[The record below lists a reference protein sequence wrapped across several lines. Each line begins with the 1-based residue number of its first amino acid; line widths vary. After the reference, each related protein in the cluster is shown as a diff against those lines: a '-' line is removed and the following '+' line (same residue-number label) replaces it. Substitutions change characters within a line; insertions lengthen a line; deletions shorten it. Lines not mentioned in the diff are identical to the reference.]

1 MNKVLELKNI
11 SRTYYI
17 REVPI
22 RVFDNISINIDKK
35 EKLALVGP
43 SGCGKTSLLNI
54 AGLLERPN
62 KGEVLL
68 NGIEI
73 EWISDKKM
81 SEYRKKN
88 IGFVFQFNNLLS
100 DFTVIENVALPLI
113 IDGYSR
119 KESINR
125 ANDLLAQVGLSNRE
139 GNYPNQVSGGEQQ
152 RVAIARALVN
162 NPSLILADEPTGNL
176 DQKTA
181 MNIVELFNKLVDE
194 FDCSLFLATHN
205 IEIANLQD
213 KVLNMERLNYSIR

>member
-22 RVFDNISINIDKK
+22 RVFENISINIHKK

-68 NGIEI
+68 NGLEI

-88 IGFVFQFNNLLS
+88 IGFVFQINNLLS

-119 KESINR
+119 KESIKR
-125 ANDLLAQVGLSNRE
+125 AKDLLSQVGLSNRA
-139 GNYPNQVSGGEQQ
+139 GNYPNQVSAGEQQ

-162 NPSLILADEPTGNL
+162 NPSLIIADEPTGNL

-205 IEIANLQD
+205 IEIANLQN
-213 KVLNMERLNYSIR
+213 KVLNMEKLN

>member
-22 RVFDNISINIDKK
+22 RVFENISINIDKK

-62 KGEVLL
+62 KGKVLL
-68 NGIEI
+68 NGLEI
-73 EWISDKKM
+73 DWVSDKKM

-100 DFTVIENVALPLI
+100 DFTVVENVALPLI
-113 IDGYSR
+113 IDGYNR
-119 KESINR
+119 KESIKR
-125 ANDLLAQVGLSNRE
+125 ANDLLTQVGLSNRA

-162 NPSLILADEPTGNL
+162 NPSLIIADEPTGNL
-176 DQKTA
+176 DKKTA
-181 MNIVELFNKLVDE
+181 MNIVELFNRLVDE

-205 IEIANLQD
+205 IEIANLQN
-213 KVLNMERLNYSIR
+213 KVLNMERLN

>member
-22 RVFDNISINIDKK
+22 RVFENISINIDKK

-68 NGIEI
+68 NGLEI

-81 SEYRKKN
+81 SKYRKKN

-119 KESINR
+119 KESIKR
-125 ANDLLAQVGLSNRE
+125 AKDLLSQVGLSNRA
-139 GNYPNQVSGGEQQ
+139 GNYPNQVSAGEQQ

-162 NPSLILADEPTGNL
+162 NPSLIIADEPTGNL

-205 IEIANLQD
+205 IEIANLQN
-213 KVLNMERLNYSIR
+213 KVLNMEKLN

>member
-22 RVFDNISINIDKK
+22 RVFENISINIDKK

-62 KGEVLL
+62 TGKVLL
-68 NGIEI
+68 NGLEI
-73 EWISDKKM
+73 DWVSDKKM

-100 DFTVIENVALPLI
+100 DFTVVENVALPLI
-113 IDGYSR
+113 IDGYNR
-119 KESINR
+119 KESIKR
-125 ANDLLAQVGLSNRE
+125 ANDLLTQVGLSNRA

-162 NPSLILADEPTGNL
+162 NPSLIIADEPTGNL
-176 DQKTA
+176 DKKTA
-181 MNIVELFNKLVDE
+181 MNIVELFNRLVDE

-205 IEIANLQD
+205 IEIANLQN
-213 KVLNMERLNYSIR
+213 KVLNMERLN

>member
-22 RVFDNISINIDKK
+22 RVFENISINIDKK

-68 NGIEI
+68 NGLEI
-73 EWISDKKM
+73 EWISDRKM

-119 KESINR
+119 KESIKR
-125 ANDLLAQVGLSNRE
+125 AKDLLSQVGLFNRA
-139 GNYPNQVSGGEQQ
+139 GNYPNQVSAGEQQ

-162 NPSLILADEPTGNL
+162 NPSLIIADEPTGNL

-205 IEIANLQD
+205 IEIANLQN
-213 KVLNMERLNYSIR
+213 KVLNMEKLN

>member
-125 ANDLLAQVGLSNRE
+125 ANDLLAQVGLSNRA

>member
-22 RVFDNISINIDKK
+22 RVFENISINIDKK

-62 KGEVLL
+62 KGKVLL
-68 NGIEI
+68 NGLEI
-73 EWISDKKM
+73 DWVSDKKM

-100 DFTVIENVALPLI
+100 DFTVVENVALPLI
-113 IDGYSR
+113 IDGYNR
-119 KESINR
+119 KESIKR
-125 ANDLLAQVGLSNRE
+125 ANDLLTQVGLSNRA

-162 NPSLILADEPTGNL
+162 NPDTWLG
-176 DQKTA
+176 
-181 MNIVELFNKLVDE
+181 
-194 FDCSLFLATHN
+194 
-205 IEIANLQD
+205 
-213 KVLNMERLNYSIR
+213 

>member
-11 SRTYYI
+11 SRTFYI

-125 ANDLLAQVGLSNRE
+125 ANDLLAQVG
-139 GNYPNQVSGGEQQ
+139 
-152 RVAIARALVN
+152 
-162 NPSLILADEPTGNL
+162 
-176 DQKTA
+176 
-181 MNIVELFNKLVDE
+181 
-194 FDCSLFLATHN
+194 
-205 IEIANLQD
+205 
-213 KVLNMERLNYSIR
+213 

>member
-22 RVFDNISINIDKK
+22 RVFDNISSNIDKK

-125 ANDLLAQVGLSNRE
+125 ANDLLAQVGLSNRA

>member
-22 RVFDNISINIDKK
+22 RVFENISINIHKK

-68 NGIEI
+68 NGLEI

-119 KESINR
+119 KESIKM
-125 ANDLLAQVGLSNRE
+125 AKDLLTQVGLSNRA
-139 GNYPNQVSGGEQQ
+139 GNYPNQVSAGEQQ

-162 NPSLILADEPTGNL
+162 NPSLIIADEPTGNL

-205 IEIANLQD
+205 IEIAKLQN
-213 KVLNMERLNYSIR
+213 KVLNMEKLN

>member
-17 REVPI
+17 REAPI
-22 RVFDNISINIDKK
+22 RVFENININIDKK

-119 KESINR
+119 KESIKR
-125 ANDLLAQVGLSNRE
+125 ANDLLTQVGLSNRA

-162 NPSLILADEPTGNL
+162 NPSLIIADEPTGNL

-213 KVLNMERLNYSIR
+213 NVLNMEGLN

>member
-125 ANDLLAQVGLSNRE
+125 ANDLLAQVGLSNRA

-213 KVLNMERLNYSIR
+213 NVLNMEGLN

>member
-119 KESINR
+119 KESIKR
-125 ANDLLAQVGLSNRE
+125 ANDLLTQVGLSNRA

-162 NPSLILADEPTGNL
+162 NPSLIIADEPTGNL

-213 KVLNMERLNYSIR
+213 NVLNMEGLN

>member
-17 REVPI
+17 REVSI

-68 NGIEI
+68 NGLEI

-125 ANDLLAQVGLSNRE
+125 ANDILAQVGLSNRA

-162 NPSLILADEPTGNL
+162 NPSLIIADEPTGNL

-213 KVLNMERLNYSIR
+213 KVLNMERLNYSVR

>member
-17 REVPI
+17 REIPI
-22 RVFDNISINIDKK
+22 RVFENISINIDKK

-68 NGIEI
+68 NGLEI
-73 EWISDKKM
+73 EWTSDRKM

-119 KESINR
+119 KESIKR
-125 ANDLLAQVGLSNRE
+125 AKDLLSQVGLSNRA
-139 GNYPNQVSGGEQQ
+139 GNYPNQVSAGEQQ

-162 NPSLILADEPTGNL
+162 NPSLIIADEPTGNL

-205 IEIANLQD
+205 IEIANLQN
-213 KVLNMERLNYSIR
+213 KVLNMEKLN

>member
-22 RVFDNISINIDKK
+22 RVFENISINIHKK

-68 NGIEI
+68 NGLEI

-88 IGFVFQFNNLLS
+88 IGFVFQFKNLLS
-100 DFTVIENVALPLI
+100 DCTVIENVALPLI

-119 KESINR
+119 KESIKM
-125 ANDLLAQVGLSNRE
+125 AKDLLTQVGLSNRAE
-139 GNYPNQVSGGEQQ
+139 NYPNQVSAGEQQ

-162 NPSLILADEPTGNL
+162 NPSLIIADEPTGNL

-205 IEIANLQD
+205 IEIANLQN
-213 KVLNMERLNYSIR
+213 KVLNMEKLN

>member
-1 MNKVLELKNI
+1 MNKVLELKNV

-22 RVFDNISINIDKK
+22 RVFENISINIDKK

-68 NGIEI
+68 NGLEI
-73 EWISDKKM
+73 EWISDRKM

-119 KESINR
+119 KESIKR
-125 ANDLLAQVGLSNRE
+125 AKDLLSQVGLSNRA
-139 GNYPNQVSGGEQQ
+139 GNYPNQVSAGEQQ

-162 NPSLILADEPTGNL
+162 NPSLIIADEPTGNL

-205 IEIANLQD
+205 IEIANLQN
-213 KVLNMERLNYSIR
+213 KVLNMEKLN

>member
-22 RVFDNISINIDKK
+22 RVFENISININKK

-68 NGIEI
+68 NGLEI

-119 KESINR
+119 KESIKM
-125 ANDLLAQVGLSNRE
+125 AKDLLTQVGLSNRA
-139 GNYPNQVSGGEQQ
+139 GNYPNQVSAGEQQ

-162 NPSLILADEPTGNL
+162 NPSLIIADEPTGNL

-205 IEIANLQD
+205 IEIANLQN
-213 KVLNMERLNYSIR
+213 KVLNMEKLN

>member
-22 RVFDNISINIDKK
+22 RVFENISINIDKK

-68 NGIEI
+68 NGLEI
-73 EWISDKKM
+73 EWISDRKM

-100 DFTVIENVALPLI
+100 DFTVIENVSLPLI

-119 KESINR
+119 KESIKR
-125 ANDLLAQVGLSNRE
+125 AKDLLSQVGLSNRA
-139 GNYPNQVSGGEQQ
+139 GNYPNQVSAGEQQ

-162 NPSLILADEPTGNL
+162 NPSLIIADEPTGNL

-205 IEIANLQD
+205 IEIANLQN
-213 KVLNMERLNYSIR
+213 KVLNMEKLN

>member
-17 REVPI
+17 REIPI
-22 RVFDNISINIDKK
+22 RVFENISINIDKK
-35 EKLALVGP
+35 DKLALVGP

-68 NGIEI
+68 NGLEI
-73 EWISDKKM
+73 EWISDRKM

-119 KESINR
+119 KESIKR
-125 ANDLLAQVGLSNRE
+125 AKDLLSQVGLSNRA
-139 GNYPNQVSGGEQQ
+139 GNYPNQVSAGEQQ

-162 NPSLILADEPTGNL
+162 NPSLIIADEPTGNL

-205 IEIANLQD
+205 IEIANLQN
-213 KVLNMERLNYSIR
+213 KVLNMEKLN

>member
-22 RVFDNISINIDKK
+22 RVFENISINIDKK

-68 NGIEI
+68 NGLEI

-119 KESINR
+119 KESIKR
-125 ANDLLAQVGLSNRE
+125 AKDLLSQVGLSNRA
-139 GNYPNQVSGGEQQ
+139 GNYPNQVSAGEQQ

-162 NPSLILADEPTGNL
+162 NPSLIIADEPTGNL

-205 IEIANLQD
+205 IEIANLQN
-213 KVLNMERLNYSIR
+213 KVLNMEKLN

>member
-125 ANDLLAQVGLSNRE
+125 ANDLLAQVGLSNRA

-205 IEIANLQD
+205 IEVANLQD

>member
-11 SRTYYI
+11 SRTFYI

-22 RVFDNISINIDKK
+22 RVFENISINIDKK

-62 KGEVLL
+62 KGKVLL
-68 NGIEI
+68 NGLEI
-73 EWISDKKM
+73 DWVSDKKM

-100 DFTVIENVALPLI
+100 DFTVVENVALPLI

-119 KESINR
+119 KESIKR
-125 ANDLLAQVGLSNRE
+125 ANDLLTQVGLSNRA

-162 NPSLILADEPTGNL
+162 NPSLIIADEPTGNL
-176 DQKTA
+176 DKKTA
-181 MNIVELFNKLVDE
+181 MNIVELFNRLVDE

-205 IEIANLQD
+205 IEIANLQN
-213 KVLNMERLNYSIR
+213 KVLNMEKLN

>member
-125 ANDLLAQVGLSNRE
+125 ANDLLAQVGLSNRA

-162 NPSLILADEPTGNL
+162 NPSLIIADEPTGNL

>member
-11 SRTYYI
+11 SRTFYI

-125 ANDLLAQVGLSNRE
+125 ANDLLAQVGLSNRA

-162 NPSLILADEPTGNL
+162 NPSLIIADEPTGNL

>member
-11 SRTYYI
+11 SRTFYI

-162 NPSLILADEPTGNL
+162 NPSLIIADEPTGNL

>member
-17 REVPI
+17 REIPI
-22 RVFDNISINIDKK
+22 RVFENISINIDKK

-68 NGIEI
+68 NGLEI
-73 EWISDKKM
+73 EWISDRKM

-119 KESINR
+119 KESIKR
-125 ANDLLAQVGLSNRE
+125 AKDLLSQVGLSNRA
-139 GNYPNQVSGGEQQ
+139 GNYPNQVSAGEQQ

-162 NPSLILADEPTGNL
+162 NPSLIIADEPTGNL

-205 IEIANLQD
+205 IEIANLQN
-213 KVLNMERLNYSIR
+213 KVLNMEKLN

>member
-22 RVFDNISINIDKK
+22 RVFENISINIHKK

-68 NGIEI
+68 NGLEI
-73 EWISDKKM
+73 EWISDRKM

-119 KESINR
+119 KESIKR
-125 ANDLLAQVGLSNRE
+125 AKDLLTQVGLSNRA
-139 GNYPNQVSGGEQQ
+139 GNYPNQVSAGEQQ

-162 NPSLILADEPTGNL
+162 NPSLIIADEPTGNL

-205 IEIANLQD
+205 IEIANLQN
-213 KVLNMERLNYSIR
+213 KVLNMEKLN

>member
-11 SRTYYI
+11 SRTFYI

-162 NPSLILADEPTGNL
+162 NPSLIIADEPTGNL
-176 DQKTA
+176 DHKTA

>member
-22 RVFDNISINIDKK
+22 RVFENISINIDKK

-68 NGIEI
+68 NGLEI

-119 KESINR
+119 KESIKM
-125 ANDLLAQVGLSNRE
+125 AKDLLTQVGLSNRA
-139 GNYPNQVSGGEQQ
+139 GNYPNQVSAGEQQ

-162 NPSLILADEPTGNL
+162 NPSLIIADEPTGNL

-205 IEIANLQD
+205 IEIANLQN
-213 KVLNMERLNYSIR
+213 KVLNMEKLN

>member
-17 REVPI
+17 REAPI
-22 RVFDNISINIDKK
+22 RVFENININIDKK

-62 KGEVLL
+62 KGKVLL
-68 NGIEI
+68 NGLEI

-119 KESINR
+119 KESIKR
-125 ANDLLAQVGLSNRE
+125 ANDLLTQVGLSNRA

-162 NPSLILADEPTGNL
+162 NPSLIIADEPTGNL

-205 IEIANLQD
+205 IEIANLQN
-213 KVLNMERLNYSIR
+213 KVLNMEKLN

>member
-22 RVFDNISINIDKK
+22 RVFENISINIHKK

-68 NGIEI
+68 NGLEI
-73 EWISDKKM
+73 EWISDRKM

-119 KESINR
+119 KESIKR
-125 ANDLLAQVGLSNRE
+125 AKDLLSQVGLSNRA
-139 GNYPNQVSGGEQQ
+139 GNYPNQVSAGEQQ

-162 NPSLILADEPTGNL
+162 NPSLIIADEPTGNL

-205 IEIANLQD
+205 IEIANLQN
-213 KVLNMERLNYSIR
+213 KVLNMEKLN

>member
-22 RVFDNISINIDKK
+22 RVFENISINIDKK

-68 NGIEI
+68 NGLEI
-73 EWISDKKM
+73 EWISDRKM

-119 KESINR
+119 KESIKR
-125 ANDLLAQVGLSNRE
+125 AKDLLSQVGLSNRA
-139 GNYPNQVSGGEQQ
+139 GNYPNQVSAGEQQ

-162 NPSLILADEPTGNL
+162 NPSLIIADEPTGNL

-205 IEIANLQD
+205 IEIANLQN
-213 KVLNMERLNYSIR
+213 KVLNMEKLN

>member
-11 SRTYYI
+11 SRTFYI

-125 ANDLLAQVGLSNRE
+125 ANDLLAQVGLSDRE

-162 NPSLILADEPTGNL
+162 NPSLIIADEPTGNL

>member
-17 REVPI
+17 REAPI
-22 RVFDNISINIDKK
+22 RVFENININIDKK

-68 NGIEI
+68 NGLEI

-119 KESINR
+119 KESIKR
-125 ANDLLAQVGLSNRE
+125 ANDLLTQVGLSNRA

-162 NPSLILADEPTGNL
+162 NPSLIIADEPTGNL

>member
-22 RVFDNISINIDKK
+22 RVFENISINIDKK

-68 NGIEI
+68 NGLEI
-73 EWISDKKM
+73 EWISDRKM

-119 KESINR
+119 KESIKM
-125 ANDLLAQVGLSNRE
+125 AKDLLTQVGLSNRA
-139 GNYPNQVSGGEQQ
+139 GNYPNQVSAGEQQ

-162 NPSLILADEPTGNL
+162 NPSLIIADEPTGNL

-205 IEIANLQD
+205 IEIANLQN
-213 KVLNMERLNYSIR
+213 KVLNMEKLN